1 MLAKT
6 PVIRTIWTAPL
17 FTLHILWPDCH
28 LFLWGITRMLEMGWQ
43 AYRILMHPAIWKATA
58 PHHLI
63 RDIPSEARSQGS
75 FADASTS
82 NWYESHQ
89 NSLVRAPQSTLG
101 PRFQSTLR
109 LPNPRTRLERA
120 GLPSLWFSSS
130 HSLQGYIGFSFIF
143 AWRLPFPQLLLS
155 SFSVSI
161 STLLWNV
168 RFQSRSCA
176 CFSRHQ
182 SAPASPCSPP
192 SIPFSLF
199 LCVSL
204 ETGLVAWLPS
214 AALLFFFLWGW
225 DQMASNRSSWSPWLP
240 GWQSTWERHILQP
253 GAVRPFMILNEQLGL
268 LLRPGRM
275 RAALAIVLGMPRS
288 SVSSGRSGVT

>member
-214 AALLFFFLWGW
+214 AALLFFFYEVEIRWHLIDRHGLHGYQG
-225 DQMASNRSSWSPWLP
+225 DRALGRDTFSS
-240 GWQSTWERHILQP
+240 
-253 GAVRPFMILNEQLGL
+253 LGL
-268 LLRPGRM
+268 SDHSWFLMSNWACYWGQEGWELPW
-275 RAALAIVLGMPRS
+275 P
-288 SVSSGRSGVT
+288 